1 MFTYVYK
8 SFGHG
13 SQIMNCPN
21 LFNFIHT
28 GRNDFFDFCFILQL
42 SAVWKGGEK
51 FAKFGFTK
59 LHGFTAGKSC
69 KNVLKFVI
77 FFSLKIKLPV
87 QHHEN

>member
-13 SQIMNCPN
+13 QQIMNCPN
-21 LFNFIHT
+21 LFNFIHM
-28 GRNDFFDFCFILQL
+28 GRNDFFDFCFMLQL

-59 LHGFTAGKSC
+59 LHGFTAGKSLC
-69 KNVLKFVI
+69 SNLS
-77 FFSLKIKLPV
+77 FSFI
-87 QHHEN
+87 